1 MRQRFTTLHR
11 LISLGLAVA
20 VPGIATLVNGEI
32 RIEFI
37 VLGLV
42 VGAAYWYWGPA
53 GAPL

>member
-1 MRQRFTTLHR
+1 MRRWLTNLHR
-11 LISLGLAVA
+11 LVSLGLAVA

-37 VLGLV
+37 VLGLA

>member
-1 MRQRFTTLHR
+1 MRQRFTNLHR
-11 LISLGLAVA
+11 LVSLGLAVA
-20 VPGIATLVNGEI
+20 VPAIATLVNGEI

>member
-1 MRQRFTTLHR
+1 MRQRFIYLHR
-11 LISLGLAVA
+11 LVSLGVAVA
-20 VPGIATLVNGEI
+20 VPGIATLANGEI

-42 VGAAYWYWGPA
+42 TGFTSWYWGPT